1 MLSCAA
7 GPRAAIC
14 LGQAAL
20 KNHPGPL
27 RTDDSADLHS
37 HDLLSLH
44 QTSSSN
50 NNNNQKHDNNVDLLC
65 SSSSKSAGS
74 TRTTVY
80 RRYRS
85 TPDGEPI
92 QEELCLQGNVLVVTE
107 LKANAQRTLKTLT
120 LPEGRNEVFW
130 AKYCTNDIKSRSV
143 LKVNLEQTAI
153 PFKRIDCISALNS
166 RSKLLHTFSS
176 DGKDFVTHIPFDV
189 QHIWPTDK
197 GVVLERVASRDSKSP
212 KIFSLFHPLDEL
224 APVEI
229 VYTPQRR
236 VIAHDGISMCF
247 SSESS
252 EYVVIYNSRELVH
265 SVCRLRLASSAELH
279 GGLKIKDTLS
289 LHRVNSPAFFSST
302 PVVSPANHSTP
313 VPSYP
318 LRSRLT
324 DTPKSRSNQSPGLMR
339 VQQKSTPLR
348 STPIRTPV
356 RSGSNNSHLSVSTH
370 NPDLLS
376 STFSMPGFNRS
387 SMSSSMLSRL
397 NANITVISEPVL
409 SDLTLD
415 VIFIDKLV
423 VPNPTEKVR
432 MVGDL
437 LGNQYIVLL
446 LASMKKLRLFKLS
459 SGNFVAAGEITAYDF
474 EYMESLKM
482 MLVMASAEG
491 HLFFYSG
498 TTQLCAV
505 NNPLMSYTHPIQT
518 RRSRGSSS
526 SDLLRSPANM
536 AYQFKSAG
544 ANVVYI
550 QDVREDKEYMLT
562 LPLAN
567 CCETVENC
575 IEGLVQLLEPEMV
588 LLIKSKWFLTKNSI
602 ECTSPA
608 KELQAF
614 MSMLFQL
621 VGFEVEETSLLKH
634 KRQRTESDDEE
645 DWQFLLNFNSLRVG
659 TPSFKF
665 NNILSPLCYHVLF
678 ALHIVYEDLKVNSVL
693 GDHCRV
699 MAEYLCRLASSL
711 ALDSYRDYYLRDFPT
726 MKNIKA
732 LKQPERGL
740 RDIRMPDFFEADPP
754 SLMKYILGALAGN
767 SAGKVFPC
775 LAGVTTN
782 IQWAIQV
789 FGSLIVGGEMA
800 YKHLPSIR
808 VWKSSSANLVE
819 TLSSSDVA
827 KLNVRLGYRFM
838 FSNLIQ
844 KLTERSTHDFSKELY
859 SLLGRRDLGKQ
870 VKLHRSAQAKSGHS
884 FVSLPTDGTKGREGF
899 ENLFHAMLALRFGE
913 DYRIKEVCSMFA
925 TSTPV
930 TINIQQGADM
940 SDHDFAEEQERHL
953 YSLCIRTLAL
963 PLGRGML
970 TLDSIHP
977 IISEPIA
984 IPHCDLTGRVPPKN
998 TVIDMK
1004 NIETPPNMT
1013 QWPLFHNGVAA
1024 GLRVARN
1031 AKNVTSAWIAL
1042 NETYQ
1047 EINADTNSGNSG
1059 NTNGGG
1065 VLEFGGFMLGLGLA
1079 GHLATLNP
1087 VFICELLRKRN
1098 AIMSAGVLLGLG
1110 ASKKATMSQEATNLI
1125 AIHIDA
1131 LLPSTSTELDV
1142 SAECRVAAI
1151 SALGLLYLGSGHQ
1164 HMCDVLLSEIGRP
1177 PGPEMEHCV
1186 DRESHSLSA
1195 GIALGM
1201 VMLCRGA
1208 ASSQVMQSKLSNT
1221 LYNYMVGGPVQGD
1234 ANKNHRSPSYQIREG
1249 DHINISV
1256 TSPGATLA
1264 LGFIYHA
1271 TENQNIASLM
1281 SVPETQYLLDTVQ
1294 PDYLLLRT
1302 LSKGLILWSQVTPSK
1317 DWVESHLTQFIKENA
1332 FKRPSESIP
1341 LDTVDYEGATQAYC
1355 NTLAGACF
1363 ALGLKFAGS
1372 GNRGAFKT
1380 LMHYTMMFYDIQ
1392 KQPAAEQAGKNT
1404 METSLLVCLLASSL
1418 VMAGTGDLD
1427 VLRLCRVLRKRIG
1440 QSTNNIF
1447 YGSHMMIHMAI
1458 GFLFLGGGSLT
1469 LSNKPEAIAALVCA
1483 LYPKFPTHFSDNRYH
1498 LQALRHLYVLAVE
1511 PRLLVCHD
1519 VVSNK
1524 LVKSKIKVSLKGRSE
1539 PEEMLAPC
1547 NLPPLEY
1554 VDSVTVDD
1562 ERYWKVRFCEKN
1574 LHLLRE
1580 ALQNRSFVYVKQK
1593 AGCLSYVEDPQGY
1606 RTTLA
1611 QCHIKEALRGRNVES
1626 RLQHLESFSNTP
1638 MVTKFVENLLSPG
1651 ASRDQVQERLCTI
1664 VMECAAGEQMEL
1676 LPILTDLMSLRL
1688 EHDCTFNL
1696 QQFKMIAEF
1705 LAYSSEK
1712 QISICGE
1719 NVVRELIAEVELQL
1733 GSPGGGIASAAYE
1746 VWYGRRPEQVPRGL
1760 PALFLQLKGS
1770 EMSLSAI
1777 VKLYNSLADC

>member
-1 MLSCAA
+1 MLSCASA
-7 GPRAAIC
+7 PRTATC
-14 LGQAAL
+14 RGREAL
-20 KNHPGPL
+20 RNHPGPL
-27 RTDDSADLHS
+27 KIDDAFDSS
-37 HDLLSLH
+37 TYDLLFPH
-44 QTSSSN
+44 QSGSTNAN
-50 NNNNQKHDNNVDLLC
+50 NLNILQ
-65 SSSSKSAGS
+65 SSSSKSPV
-74 TRTTVY
+74 RTTVY

-85 TPDGEPI
+85 TAGDEPV
-92 QEELCLQGNVLVVTE
+92 QEELCLQGNVLVLTE
-107 LKANAQRTLKTLT
+107 VKADIQRTLKTFT
-120 LPEGRNEVFW
+120 LSEGRNEVFW
-130 AKYCTNDIKSRSV
+130 AKYCTNDIKSRAV
-143 LKVNLEQTAI
+143 LKVNLEQASI
-153 PFKRIDCISALNS
+153 HLKRINCISALNS

-176 DGKDFVTHIPFDV
+176 DGKDFVTHVPFDV
-189 QHIWPTDK
+189 QRIWPTDK
-197 GVVLERVASRDSKSP
+197 GVLLERVASRDSKAP

-229 VYTPQRR
+229 VYTPHRKIIQ
-236 VIAHDGISMCF
+236 HDGVSICF
-247 SSESS
+247 SSENS

-279 GGLKIKDTLS
+279 GGLKMKDTLS
-289 LHRVNSPAFFSST
+289 LQRVNSPAFFSST
-302 PVVSPANHSTP
+302 PVVSPANQSTP

-324 DTPKSRSNQSPGLMR
+324 DTPKSRSNHSPGLMR

-356 RSGSNNSHLSVSTH
+356 RSGSSSHFSVSTQ

-376 STFSMPGFNRS
+376 ATFSVPGFNRT

-423 VPNPTEKVR
+423 VPNSTEKVR
-432 MVGDL
+432 IVDDL
-437 LGNQYIVLL
+437 LGNQYIVLY

-459 SGNFVAAGEITAYDF
+459 SGNFAPAGEIVAYDF
-474 EYMESLKM
+474 EHVESLKM
-482 MLVMASAEG
+482 MLVMTSAEG
-491 HLFFYSG
+491 HLFLYSG

-505 NNPLMSYTHPIQT
+505 NNPLMSSSPLMQT

-526 SDLLRSPANM
+526 NDLLRSPVNV

-544 ANVVYI
+544 ADVVYI
-550 QDVREDKEYMLT
+550 QDVRENKEYVLT
-562 LPLAN
+562 LPRAKS
-567 CCETVENC
+567 CETVKNC
-575 IEGLVQLLEPEMV
+575 IEGLEQLLEPEMV
-588 LLIKSKWFLTKNSI
+588 LLIKSKWFLTKNSMDGK
-602 ECTSPA
+602 TPA
-608 KELQAF
+608 KELQTF

-621 VGFEVEETSLLKH
+621 VGFEIEEPSLSKH

-645 DWQFLLNFNSLRVG
+645 DWQFLVNFNSLRVG
-659 TPSFKF
+659 TPGFKF
-665 NNILSPLCYHVLF
+665 NNVLSPLCYHILF

-693 GDHCRV
+693 GEHCRV

-711 ALDSYRDYYLRDFPT
+711 ALCSYRDYYLRDFPT
-726 MKNIKA
+726 MKNVKA

-740 RDIRMPDFFEADPP
+740 RNIRMPDFFETEPP
-754 SLMKYILGALAGN
+754 SFMKFILSALAGN

-775 LAGVTTN
+775 LAGVTSN

-789 FGSLIVGGEMA
+789 FGSLIAGGEMA
-800 YKHLPSIR
+800 YKHLPAIR
-808 VWKSSSANLVE
+808 VWKSSPANLVE
-819 TLSSSDVA
+819 TLSSPDVS

-844 KLTERSTHDFSKELY
+844 KLTERCTHDFNEELY
-859 SLLGRRDLGKQ
+859 SLLGRRDLAKQ
-870 VKLHRSAQAKSGHS
+870 VKKVHLSGKAKPHS
-884 FVSLPTDGTKGREGF
+884 FVSLPTEGTKGGEGF
-899 ENLFHAMLALRFGE
+899 ENLFHPMLALRFGE

-998 TVIDMK
+998 TVIEMK

-1047 EINADTNSGNSG
+1047 EMNADTNSGNS
-1059 NTNGGG
+1059 NNSNNGG
-1065 VLEFGGFMLGLGLA
+1065 VLEFGGFMLGLGLS
-1079 GHLATLNP
+1079 GHLAALNP

-1177 PGPEMEHCV
+1177 PGPEMEHCI

-1201 VMLCRGA
+1201 VMLCKGA
-1208 ASSQVMQSKLSNT
+1208 DSSQVMQSKLSNT
-1221 LYNYMVGGPVQGD
+1221 LYNYMVGGPIQGD
-1234 ANKNHRSPSYQIREG
+1234 ANRTHRSPSYQIREG

-1264 LGFIYHA
+1264 LGLIYHA

-1281 SVPETQYLLDTVQ
+1281 SVPETQYLLDSVQ

-1302 LSKGLILWSQVTPSK
+1302 LSKGLILWSRVSPTK
-1317 DWVESHLTQFIKENA
+1317 EWVESHLTQFIKENA
-1332 FKRPSESIP
+1332 FKRPSENSP
-1341 LDTVDYEGATQAYC
+1341 LDTIDYEGATQAYC

-1372 GNRGAFKT
+1372 GNKDAFKT

-1404 METSLLVCLLASSL
+1404 IETSLLVCLLACSL

-1440 QSTNNIF
+1440 QSTNCVF

-1469 LSNKPEAIAALVCA
+1469 LSTKPEAIAALVCA

-1524 LVKSKIKVSLKGRSE
+1524 LVKSKIKVSLKGKGES
-1539 PEEMLAPC
+1539 EEMLAPC
-1547 NLPPLEY
+1547 NLPPFEFI
-1554 VDSVTVDD
+1554 DTVTVDD
-1562 ERYWKVRFCEKN
+1562 ERYWKVEFREKN
-1574 LHLLRE
+1574 MHLLKE
-1580 ALQNRSFVYVKQK
+1580 VLQNRSFVYVKQK

-1611 QCHIKEALRGRNVES
+1611 QCHIKEALRGRNVEN

-1638 MVTKFVENLLSPG
+1638 MVAKFVENLLLPG
-1651 ASRDQVQERLCTI
+1651 ATRDQVQERLCTI
-1664 VMECAAGEQMEL
+1664 VMECAADEQMEL

-1688 EHDCTFNL
+1688 EPDCTFNL
-1696 QQFKMIAEF
+1696 QQFKMINEF
-1705 LAYSSEK
+1705 LAYSFQK

-1719 NVVRELIAEVELQL
+1719 NVVRELVAEVESQL
-1733 GSPGGGIASAAYE
+1733 EGFKGTGSTTHSTINNASYE

-1760 PALFLQLKGS
+1760 PALFLQLKDS

-1777 VKLYNSLADC
+1777 VKLYNSLADS